1 MNNEDYCMTCQHPK
15 TEAETCTHPHCEC
28 ASGSNDLLCVK
39 PSRTIGSVYAPFS
52 LKENPEY
59 VDWCEA
65 RIHQLE
71 TALRQIQAI
80 QWGYD
85 GDCGAQRIID
95 SVLDA

>member
-1 MNNEDYCMTCQHPK
+1 MDFKMTDADDDGVEHNVNVPNDA
-15 TEAETCTHPHCEC
+15 TVS
-28 ASGSNDLLCVK
+28 ASGSNDLLC
-39 PSRTIGSVYAPFS
+39 PFS
-52 LKENPEY
+52 LKENPAEY

-65 RIHQLE
+65 RINQLE

-80 QWGYD
+80 QWGYE